1 MVGFASLIAVE
12 IGMAVTESGAS
23 VAAVGVETVAV
34 TVDLAFASEW
44 MMVVQLVA
52 AALHLLLAV
61 TKCALIADVTASLKH
76 WIELQPVAAA
86 VIQHHFVI
94 PTAVDS
100 NLSNCFAGPV
110 TAVVAACLTGYSAGS
125 ATSVVAAAVVDFVAN
140 LRHCF
145 AGQLVEFVVELQ
157 LCFAAAPLMFE
168 SVVVEG
174 LMFVVD
180 EDQHS
185 VDVEIVGT
193 VVVASGQTVD
203 VAVVKLR
210 LTVEEEAVG
219 SVGSQCVKLPAS

>member
-1 MVGFASLIAVE
+1 M
-12 IGMAVTESGAS
+12 TESGAS
-23 VAAVGVETVAV
+23 VAAVVVETVAV
-34 TVDLAFASEW
+34 IVTVDPVFASEW
-44 MMVVQLVA
+44 RMVVQLVA
-52 AALHLLLAV
+52 AALHFLLAV
-61 TKCALIADVTASLKH
+61 TVCALIADVTACLKH

-94 PTAVDS
+94 PAAVDS
-100 NLSNCFAGPV
+100 NLSNYFAGPV
-110 TAVVAACLTGYSAGS
+110 TVVVAACLTGYSAGS

-140 LRHCF
+140 LGHCF
-145 AGQLVEFVVELQ
+145 AGQLVEFVVEL
-157 LCFAAAPLMFE
+157 LLRFAVAPLMFE

-174 LMFVVD
+174 SMFAAD

-203 VAVVKLR
+203 VAVAKLM
-210 LTVEEEAVG
+210 LAVEEEAVG